1 LRVAIQRQSDAEYI
15 LIDSPGCAQ
24 RNDAQ
29 IRELSAFVDAVPGAT
44 ILLTVA
50 ATVKLRDLI
59 DIQSGFG
66 AMPLSGLVLTKLDET
81 TVFGPVMSLVVR
93 SATKAMPVYY
103 VTSGQNVPNDLEE
116 ATLDR
121 LSDLLTGQMIVQAL
135 EPPPG
140 RRSAGTEAGRELV
153 GIGDER

>member
-1 LRVAIQRQSDAEYI
+1 
-15 LIDSPGCAQ
+15 
-24 RNDAQ
+24 
-29 IRELSAFVDAVPGAT
+29 
-44 ILLTVA
+44 
-50 ATVKLRDLI
+50 
-59 DIQSGFG
+59 
-66 AMPLSGLVLTKLDET
+66 MPLSGLVLTKLDET

-140 RRSAGTEAGRELV
+140 RRLAGTEAGRELV

>member
-1 LRVAIQRQSDAEYI
+1 
-15 LIDSPGCAQ
+15 
-24 RNDAQ
+24 
-29 IRELSAFVDAVPGAT
+29 
-44 ILLTVA
+44 
-50 ATVKLRDLI
+50 
-59 DIQSGFG
+59 
-66 AMPLSGLVLTKLDET
+66 
-81 TVFGPVMSLVVR
+81 
-93 SATKAMPVYY
+93 
-103 VTSGQNVPNDLEE
+103 LEE